1 MVNLYKFD
9 NLRQEM
15 LIGQIRR
22 ICVNLRLRLS
32 EIGVRQVVIVCRGC
46 VPRSCSRVLCLSG
59 RVVGLRVEGKE
70 VTKCY
75 MRVTAPFP
83 TQTDTAQN
91 EDIIS
96 LFFSAMQRGR
106 RHIPSI
112 FCTEK
117 KDKWDKRWPLC
128 PLLFFFIVPR

>member
-15 LIGQIRR
+15 LIEQIRR

-59 RVVGLRVEGKE
+59 RVAGAA
-70 VTKCY
+70 C
-75 MRVTAPFP
+75 
-83 TQTDTAQN
+83 
-91 EDIIS
+91 
-96 LFFSAMQRGR
+96 
-106 RHIPSI
+106 
-112 FCTEK
+112 
-117 KDKWDKRWPLC
+117 
-128 PLLFFFIVPR
+128 

>member
-1 MVNLYKFD
+1 MVACGDPAAEF
-9 NLRQEM
+9 
-15 LIGQIRR
+15 
-22 ICVNLRLRLS
+22 CVSVEEL
-32 EIGVRQVVIVCRGC
+32 G
-46 VPRSCSRVLCLSG
+46 
-59 RVVGLRVEGKE
+59 GLRVRGKE

-106 RHIPSI
+106 RHFPSR
-112 FCTEK
+112 FCTKK
-117 KDKWDKRWPLC
+117 KD
-128 PLLFFFIVPR
+128 

>member
-59 RVVGLRVEGKE
+59 RVAGLRVEGKE

-96 LFFSAMQRGR
+96 LFFLLRNA
-106 RHIPSI
+106 
-112 FCTEK
+112 
-117 KDKWDKRWPLC
+117 KRPETFPIQILH
-128 PLLFFFIVPR
+128 RKER

>member
-1 MVNLYKFD
+1 MVACGDPAAEF
-9 NLRQEM
+9 
-15 LIGQIRR
+15 
-22 ICVNLRLRLS
+22 CVSVEEL
-32 EIGVRQVVIVCRGC
+32 G
-46 VPRSCSRVLCLSG
+46 
-59 RVVGLRVEGKE
+59 GLRVRGKE

-106 RHIPSI
+106 RHFPSR

-117 KDKWDKRWPLC
+117 KDKWDKKMAFMP
-128 PLLFFFIVPR
+128 PAVLFDSTQMRLRPP